1 MYYIN
6 QVPDETGNHGNP
18 VSVRGPGMVALPEEL
33 LEDYIAVKGFVVLTL
48 EDQELDEMAPADPVI
63 AGMEVN
69 REALEAYEAEHPE
82 VEPEPEEP
90 DQADVT
96 LDLLADHE
104 YRLCMLELG
113 GEV

>member
-33 LEDYIAVKGFVVLTL
+33 LEDYIAAKGFVVLTL
-48 EDQELDEMAPADPVI
+48 EDQETDDMTPADPVI

-69 REALEAYEAEHPE
+69 REALEDYEAAHPE
-82 VEPEPEEP
+82 VEPEEYVDPQE
-90 DQADVT
+90 DTDAMLV
-96 LDLLADHE
+96 DHE
-104 YRLCMLELG
+104 LRISMLELG
-113 GEV
+113 LEVE